1 MKKNL
6 LLLFACVTFTI
17 QSYAASVTFISVYNG
32 TSTNSKFTCST
43 PIQGSSYKFTSVNPA
58 DALFPASNN
67 DVPGQFSYTSGG
79 QTTTINGMI
88 LTMVGNSSTPLAY
101 FFVETTVL
109 GGTTTTGRN
118 WLLIVPGNESTFSTG
133 YQASLNNSFKGSNL
147 NTLLTA
153 QASNVAPSI
162 SSNGGGAFA
171 SVTIPEN
178 TTTVTT
184 VTAIDTNLSSTG
196 FLITGGT
203 DAGKF
208 SMNATTGELRFITA
222 PDYENPTDAELNNTY
237 NVRVTATDIF
247 GATDTQEILV
257 TVTNT
262 NDNSPIITSNGGGS
276 SAIIHLV
283 QGDNAVTTIKATD
296 ADIDDILT
304 YSIIGGTNS
313 SLFTINA
320 STGLLTFK
328 EESVFGSYEVIV
340 RVSDNVHAD
349 TQTITVNVSSTDF
362 TQPTLVIS
370 SSDSFL
376 SAGEVC
382 TIFFQFSERIIG
394 FTLADITV
402 TGGDLENLTQSTTD
416 LTLFTAQFTQSGS
429 AAAPGFSVNAG
440 SYTDLSLNEGIAAT
454 LSLSFDVTAPTVAI
468 TIEGVLLNG
477 HTDIAYGETRV
488 VTFTFSENPGISFN
502 ASVVLVQN
510 GQLTNLTQTSDPKI
524 WIASLKATSSVTG
537 PTITVKD
544 KSYTDAAGNKGSEG
558 TNFANLI
565 MLSIGL
571 SNTSDTG
578 YSPNDN
584 ITSNRKPIINGAAS
598 SSDATVKITVTASNN
613 TVYTYN
619 NVVVNGGLWLLNLA
633 SELPSSVSPSGAF
646 PTAGLPEGY
655 VGLTLT
661 GNTSFTT
668 SSGSFLI
675 DITPPPTPVVNNL
688 TTNNSKPTISGTAV
702 VEDLDDFTVS
712 VNYQTYKNGDGKLSY
727 DTGTSVWSLNSQSAL
742 PVGVY
747 TVLAT
752 VTDAAGN
759 SASSTSINNLT
770 IEAVAVAPT
779 LSAIEVSG
787 EISNTVTVSG
797 NVVSDGGAPVSVRG
811 FCWNTMNEPT
821 IENSKTTNGN
831 GIGAFTGTLLNLE
844 ANTTY
849 YVRGYATNAVE
860 TIYSNV
866 ITFTTPKTEPTN
878 QATGFMPEFV
888 STTNIAL
895 KWTPAATGTQSP
907 DGYLIKLNT
916 NSVSSPQN
924 GVDPDN
930 STVISDGS
938 ANVKVLAN
946 ATLFDEFTG
955 FAPGT
960 MYNFSIY
967 SFTNNGGQIKYNTST
982 VPTCKVATL
991 PDEVPNASFIPTSNS
1006 TADIN
1011 WALPESYNLN
1021 KQTTIVFVKAV
1032 EAIENI
1038 TPTVNPLL
1046 YNSNPIFE
1054 IGTPYQGDELAY
1066 CVYKGNET
1074 SVSISDLLANTNYEV
1089 LIFNVVSESNSNG
1102 TNSYSTPVTAS
1113 GKTLNSQTTA
1123 LNNQPETQFPTVT
1136 IENNKIRI
1144 TNITEKTTISVYNT
1158 IGRKIIEK
1166 TANNNTSEIELNISG
1181 MYLIQ
1186 VQSEGLKRTTKVS
1199 VQN

>member
-6 LLLFACVTFTI
+6 LLLFACVFSTI

-58 DALFPASNN
+58 DALFPATNN
-67 DVPGQFSYTSGG
+67 DVPGQFSYNTSEG
-79 QTTTINGMI
+79 QTITINGII
-88 LTMVGNSSTPLAY
+88 LTKVGNGDSSLG
-101 FFVETTVL
+101 FFFAETTVL
-109 GGTTTTGRN
+109 GGTTTTGRS
-118 WLLIVPGNESTFSTG
+118 WLLILPGNENIFYNG
-133 YQASLNNSFKGSNL
+133 YQASLNNSFKGSDL
-147 NTLLTA
+147 NMLLTA

-162 SSNGGGAFA
+162 NSNGGGALA
-171 SVTIPEN
+171 TVTIPEN

-184 VTAIDTNLSSTG
+184 VTAIDSNLSSTG
-196 FLITGGT
+196 FSITGGT

-237 NVRVTATDIF
+237 NVRVTVTDIF

-257 TVTNT
+257 TVTDT

-328 EESVFGSYEVIV
+328 EESVLGSYEVIV
-340 RVSDNVHAD
+340 QVSDNVHAD
-349 TQTITVNVSSTDF
+349 TQTITVNILSTDLN
-362 TQPTLVIS
+362 QPTLIIS
-370 SSDSFL
+370 TNDSFL
-376 SAGEVC
+376 SEAELSGI
-382 TIFFQFSERIIG
+382 TSYSAIFLG
-394 FTLADITV
+394 
-402 TGGDLENLTQSTTD
+402 
-416 LTLFTAQFTQSGS
+416 
-429 AAAPGFSVNAG
+429 
-440 SYTDLSLNEGIAAT
+440 
-454 LSLSFDVTAPTVAI
+454 
-468 TIEGVLLNG
+468 
-477 HTDIAYGETRV
+477 
-488 VTFTFSENPGISFN
+488 
-502 ASVVLVQN
+502 
-510 GQLTNLTQTSDPKI
+510 
-524 WIASLKATSSVTG
+524 
-537 PTITVKD
+537 
-544 KSYTDAAGNKGSEG
+544 
-558 TNFANLI
+558 
-565 MLSIGL
+565 
-571 SNTSDTG
+571 
-578 YSPNDN
+578 N
-584 ITSNRKPIINGAAS
+584 IT
-598 SSDATVKITVTASNN
+598 
-613 TVYTYN
+613 
-619 NVVVNGGLWLLNLA
+619 
-633 SELPSSVSPSGAF
+633 
-646 PTAGLPEGY
+646 
-655 VGLTLT
+655 
-661 GNTSFTT
+661 
-668 SSGSFLI
+668 
-675 DITPPPTPVVNNL
+675 
-688 TTNNSKPTISGTAV
+688 
-702 VEDLDDFTVS
+702 
-712 VNYQTYKNGDGKLSY
+712 
-727 DTGTSVWSLNSQSAL
+727 
-742 PVGVY
+742 
-747 TVLAT
+747 
-752 VTDAAGN
+752 
-759 SASSTSINNLT
+759 
-770 IEAVAVAPT
+770 
-779 LSAIEVSG
+779 
-787 EISNTVTVSG
+787 
-797 NVVSDGGAPVSVRG
+797 SDGGAPVSVRG

-878 QATGFMPEFV
+878 QATGFMPEFI

-955 FAPGT
+955 FSPGT

-1011 WALPESYNLN
+1011 WALPESYNSN

-1089 LIFNVVSESNSNG
+1089 VIFNVVSESNSNG